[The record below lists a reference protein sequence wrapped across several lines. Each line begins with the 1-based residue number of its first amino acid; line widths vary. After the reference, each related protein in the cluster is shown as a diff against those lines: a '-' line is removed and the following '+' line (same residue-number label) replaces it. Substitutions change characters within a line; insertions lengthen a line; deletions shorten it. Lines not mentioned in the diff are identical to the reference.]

1 MKFCLLVEQS
11 EVIRKIAKSILEG
24 EHFVVVEADNTKT
37 ALELFNRGAPD
48 VILLDWQVP
57 GSAQVQGAAGQ
68 GAIDFLTQIKP
79 ILDAGKMTRVVYCT
93 TEHDSVQIGKAM
105 TAGATDVL
113 MKPFTRQ
120 MLLAKLQPRAVAA

>member
-24 EHFVVVEADNTKT
+24 EHFVVVEADNAKT

-57 GSAQVQGAAGQ
+57 GSAQVPGAAGQ
-68 GAIDFLTQIKP
+68 GAVDFLNQIKP
-79 ILDAGKMTRVVYCT
+79 KLDAGKMTRVVYCT
-93 TEHDSVQIGKAM
+93 TEHDAVQIGKAM

-120 MLLAKLQPRAVAA
+120 MLLAKLQPRALAA